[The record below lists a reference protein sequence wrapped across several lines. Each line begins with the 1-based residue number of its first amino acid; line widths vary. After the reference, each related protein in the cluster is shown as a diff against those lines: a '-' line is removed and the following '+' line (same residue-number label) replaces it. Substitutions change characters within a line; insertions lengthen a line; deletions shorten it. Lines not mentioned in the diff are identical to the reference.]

1 MKTQKT
7 WPHGLPVNTAI
18 RDDRLGD
25 RFNLGSN
32 LTCMVYIVLI
42 YRFVWFAE
50 IAKLLPPQA
59 PNSTTFPVQ
68 PSVVSSSLIISTR
81 WSHPL
86 DVRYALE
93 RSWCIDEDCHWSFW
107 GSSFEFFRKSVEG
120 VVRKVVVNFSLHHVF
135 EKIWKIWSHDS
146 KNNPWQSSSMNQDL
160 SNAYLRSIGRDH
172 LVEILKL
179 ELSTQGCMVEM
190 WSNSELVEATAS
202 RAQQIKQNGKRGH
215 VKHACNWWFKIKS
228 GSQTVIPDRS
238 VLG

>member
-32 LTCMVYIVLI
+32 LTCMVYIVVI
-42 YRFVWFAE
+42 YRFVWFVE

-68 PSVVSSSLIISTR
+68 PSVLSSSLIISTR

-107 GSSFEFFRKSVEG
+107 GSSLEFFRKSVEG
-120 VVRKVVVNFSLHHVF
+120 LVRKGVLNFSLHHVF
-135 EKIWKIWSHDS
+135 EKIWKIWSHVSENDQ
-146 KNNPWQSSSMNQDL
+146 WQSSSMHQDL
-160 SNAYLRSIGRDH
+160 CNAYLTSSVCDH
-172 LVEILKL
+172 LVEMLKL
-179 ELSTQGCMVEM
+179 ELSTKGYMVEM
-190 WSNSELVEATAS
+190 WSNLELAEAITS
-202 RAQQIKQNGKRGH
+202 RAQRIKQNSKEGQ
-215 VKHACNWWFKIKS
+215 CCPWIKE
-228 GSQTVIPDRS
+228 
-238 VLG
+238 